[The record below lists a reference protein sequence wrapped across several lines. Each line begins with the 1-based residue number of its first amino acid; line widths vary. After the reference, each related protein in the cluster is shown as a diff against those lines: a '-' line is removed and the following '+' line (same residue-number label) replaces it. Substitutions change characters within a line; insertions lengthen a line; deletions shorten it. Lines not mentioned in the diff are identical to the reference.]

1 MLVAAFSWA
10 RVSASRQISDFSR
23 RVRIARIGV
32 MNEMSSAPALIL
44 LGLLFVLLFA
54 VLIYVVQ
61 IAARLRRIENLI
73 LVESERPPAK
83 ETVPSSA
90 ETSAG
95 GAFEM
100 FLDEEPARRMLSK
113 SEQFAAYRQWRQEK
127 GMNWSNS

>member
-1 MLVAAFSWA
+1 
-10 RVSASRQISDFSR
+10 
-23 RVRIARIGV
+23 
-32 MNEMSSAPALIL
+32 MNELSSAPALIL

-73 LVESERPPAK
+73 IAESERPLSR
-83 ETVPSSA
+83 ETAPSPA
-90 ETSAG
+90 ETLAG

>member
-1 MLVAAFSWA
+1 MLVAAFSWV
-10 RVSASRQISDFSR
+10 RVNESWPISDFSS
-23 RVRIARIGV
+23 RVQIARIGA
-32 MNEMSSAPALIL
+32 MNELSSAPALIL

-73 LVESERPPAK
+73 LVESDRPLSR
-83 ETVPSSA
+83 ETVPSPA